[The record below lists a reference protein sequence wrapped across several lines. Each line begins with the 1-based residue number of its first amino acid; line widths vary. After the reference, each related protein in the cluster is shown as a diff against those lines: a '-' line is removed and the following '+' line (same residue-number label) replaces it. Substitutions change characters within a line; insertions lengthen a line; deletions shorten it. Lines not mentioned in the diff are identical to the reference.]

1 MQAART
7 IRVIFTAG
15 LVAAAGLVLNLGVT
29 SASANTHDSDAIFV
43 SPVGASTNSGESCNT
58 ARYATIQSAVTA
70 APKWATVVVCKGTY
84 TEDVVVSA
92 PLNLEGRNATI
103 KGSPTTTFMCDQLG
117 PMGPG
122 SAPCLAGVTIRS
134 SHVDVSGF
142 TVTGA
147 IGEGI
152 LATGTLAGGSI
163 SDVSITDNWVVG
175 NNTGGIP
182 PSPTSPYPQCA
193 ASGQIPGDCGEGI
206 HLMGVAH
213 SVVRGNHS
221 SANEGGILL
230 TDEFGPTHGN
240 LIADNIVTGNL
251 FDCGITVPG
260 HNPFALD
267 ASGKPQPLVAGV
279 YNNVI
284 RGNRIIG
291 NGLLGEGAGV
301 LFANAGPGTASYNN
315 LVEDNYIAGNQLSGV
330 TMHAHTL
337 PPGMFEDL
345 SGNRIIDNVIGRNNV
360 GNAFIPGD
368 PLDGP
373 PAQDFRTTGIL
384 VFSGTV
390 PVHVTIKDNRISD
403 DHYGVWL
410 GVNGN
415 VTVSSSGNSFRDVSK
430 HFFIFS

>member
-7 IRVIFTAG
+7 IRVILTAG
-15 LVAAAGLVLNLGVT
+15 LVAGAGLALNLGVT
-29 SASANTHDSDAIFV
+29 SASANSHDSDAIYV

-58 ARYATIQSAVTA
+58 ATYTSIQAAVNA

-103 KGSPTTTFMCDQLG
+103 KGSPTTTLMCDQLG

-122 SAPCLAGVTIRS
+122 AAPCLAGVTIRS

-182 PSPTSPYPQCA
+182 PSPSSPYPQCA

-221 SANEGGILL
+221 SGNEGGILL

-267 ASGKPQPLVAGV
+267 ASGNPQPLVAGV

-284 RGNRIIG
+284 RGNRITG

-337 PPGMFEDL
+337 PPGAFEDL
-345 SGNRIIDNVIGRNNV
+345 NGNRIIDNVIGRNNV

-415 VTVSSSGNSFRDVSK
+415 VKVSSDGNSFQDVSK